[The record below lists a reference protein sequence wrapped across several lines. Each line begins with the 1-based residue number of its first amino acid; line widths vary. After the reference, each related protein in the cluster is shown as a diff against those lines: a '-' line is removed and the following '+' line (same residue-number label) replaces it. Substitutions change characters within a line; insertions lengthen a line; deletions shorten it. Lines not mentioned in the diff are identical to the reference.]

1 MTLKNTEL
9 PTNKFNIQPDIE
21 SEFLKGLGLKPRPK
35 YFDYL
40 DEQKALEA
48 KKKTTKK

>member
-1 MTLKNTEL
+1 MSD
-9 PTNKFNIQPDIE
+9 NKQ
-21 SEFLKGLGLKPRPK
+21 KPRPK